1 MAGPGKVTGQGSTE
15 YISRDHVQGFI
26 ERLINYNEQMVHS
39 FYAKTE
45 YDPRLPIKKGNL
57 IGINQLE
64 DFLAVFKR
72 VQNLPMFSWVPAL
85 VDGYNKED
93 CLNIEE
99 GRSVETMRR
108 LTMIQNERAR
118 NEAEKLGFTSSE
130 HDNMQE
136 FFNRELKRS
145 DAKRVIATIEKM
157 FKDI

>member
-1 MAGPGKVTGQGSTE
+1 
-15 YISRDHVQGFI
+15 
-26 ERLINYNEQMVHS
+26 MVHS

-45 YDPRLPIKKGNL
+45 FDPRLPIKKGKL
-57 IGINQLE
+57 IGFNQIE

-72 VQNLPMFSWVPAL
+72 VQNLPMFTWVPAL
-85 VDGYNKED
+85 VDGYNKDD

-118 NEAEKLGFTSSE
+118 NEAEKLGFTSAE

-136 FFNRELKRS
+136 FFNRELKRT